1 MNLEDS
7 HEVKDRKEALRE
19 KRELKMLE
27 RFQYEPREK
36 RLREST
42 IRIKNFDNFYPD
54 SLKITKQSNLEDHSH
69 KKVKKRG
76 RKPKAKDSSNT
87 SLVSIPNK
95 ARKKQAVEENIE
107 KSISRPVKVV
117 KMLYEEFDCP
127 SQAENFEQK
136 NYEDVDCPQSYRSY
150 EINDESEDYSI
161 VQNPSEANLSKSQ
174 SKNLISLTLSSD
186 GNINS
191 DHTSQKNEFNNSKVK
206 FNLNEI
212 SSKNDKKNLPP
223 DYVDESEQIRE
234 RVQNEYPMEIDKFKM
249 HKIQK
254 NIDNQISLDGFSN
267 GNNDYGLNLKSDTFI
282 NCDLRFFNFD
292 MLTSRIGY
300 FDVVMI
306 DPPWRI
312 KGGQRNDSSFMFSN
326 SKFNL
331 EYNTLSNNEIVS
343 LPVEKL
349 SKKGIVPVYRKL
361 CINNKI

>member
-7 HEVKDRKEALRE
+7 QEVKDRKEALRE

-36 RLREST
+36 RFREST
-42 IRIKNFDNFYPD
+42 IRIKNFNNFYSD
-54 SLKITKQSNLEDHSH
+54 SLKIPKISEAEDCSNQ
-69 KKVKKRG
+69 KAKKRG
-76 RKPKAKDSSNT
+76 RKPKARDSCNT
-87 SLVSIPNK
+87 SLASIRNK

-117 KMLYEEFDCP
+117 QMHYDEEDVDYL
-127 SQAENFEQK
+127 SQTGNLEQK
-136 NYEDVDCPQSYRSY
+136 NYEDEDCPESYRSC
-150 EINDESEDYSI
+150 ELNEESEDYSL
-161 VQNPSEANLSKSQ
+161 VQNPSEGNFSKTQ
-174 SKNLISLTLSSD
+174 SKNIISLTLSSD

-191 DHTSQKNEFNNSKVK
+191 DHTSQKNGFSHSNIE
-206 FNLNEI
+206 FNLNDI
-212 SSKNDKKNLPP
+212 SGKKDKKILPP
-223 DYVDESEQIRE
+223 DCVDESEQIRE
-234 RVQNEYPMEIDKFKM
+234 RVQKDYAMEIEKFKM

-254 NIDNQISLDGFSN
+254 NMDNQNSLDGFSN

-292 MLTSRIGY
+292 MVTSRIGY

-349 SKKGIVPVYRKL
+349 SKKGIKPFYRE
-361 CINNKI
+361 